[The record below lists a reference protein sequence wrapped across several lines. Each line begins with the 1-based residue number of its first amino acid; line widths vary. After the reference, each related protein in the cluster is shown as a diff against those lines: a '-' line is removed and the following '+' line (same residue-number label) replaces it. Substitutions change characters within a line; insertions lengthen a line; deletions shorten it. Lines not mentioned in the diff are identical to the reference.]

1 MENNVTVTVTR
12 SVVGIIGGDSSAQKV
27 MWFSRHDMSPE
38 QSQALVNKLGGGF
51 ELVKVDG
58 TIPNAFAIKE
68 YIDECDVIAIVA
80 PIHIQEQVL
89 RIAGNKP
96 VIMALSRRELVPDE
110 NGGESKAVFI
120 FEKWERL
127 LKIVVEKEDF

>member
-1 MENNVTVTVTR
+1 MENLNVTR
-12 SVVGIIGGDSSAQKV
+12 SSVGETSATKV
-27 MWFSRHDMSPE
+27 LWFSRHDMTPE
-38 QSQALVNKLGGGF
+38 QSNALIDKLGGF

-68 YIDECDVIAIVA
+68 FIDECDVIAIVA

-96 VIMALSRRELVPDE
+96 VIMALSRRELVMDE
-110 NGGESKAVFI
+110 NGGESKAVFV

-127 LKIVVEKEDF
+127 VKIVVEKEDF